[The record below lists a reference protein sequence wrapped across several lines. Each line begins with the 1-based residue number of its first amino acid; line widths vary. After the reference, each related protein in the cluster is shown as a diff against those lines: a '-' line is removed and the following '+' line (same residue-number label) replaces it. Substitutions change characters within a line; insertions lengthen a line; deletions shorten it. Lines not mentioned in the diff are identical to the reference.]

1 MAINPNVDRNSH
13 CSTTSATGEQLGE
26 GARPSVSVDH
36 PRGDGLAD
44 RIHRTH
50 RGIEA
55 AGSGPDRRIAPWSPA
70 ATARAPVSSG
80 WRHPG
85 RTGALLYA
93 VLAAVL
99 GVAVTAVSRLTVERQ
114 RSRRLA
120 AQRLPDGP
128 IIVIANHTSYA
139 DGVLLALA
147 CRRLGRSLRLL
158 ATSGVFRVPILGRVF
173 NRLGFIPV
181 ARGGPDAAHALDA
194 AAAALAAGEAVGVF
208 PEGRITR
215 DPNKWPE
222 RAKTGAVR
230 LALQS
235 GAPIVPV
242 AMVGAHEVVGR
253 KRVVLRLL
261 KNLLLRPRVDVAG
274 RRPDRRGRPRR
285 PRRRPASGGGAAR
298 RRPGDGRA
306 DRASS
311 PTCANSTP
319 EHAVGVPRVE
329 AATVE

>member
-1 MAINPNVDRNSH
+1 MSN
-13 CSTTSATGEQLGE
+13 
-26 GARPSVSVDH
+26 
-36 PRGDGLAD
+36 
-44 RIHRTH
+44 
-50 RGIEA
+50 
-55 AGSGPDRRIAPWSPA
+55 
-70 ATARAPVSSG
+70 G

-93 VLAAVL
+93 VLAAVA
-99 GVAVTAVSRLTVERQ
+99 GVAVATISRLTVERQ
-114 RSRRLA
+114 RGRRLA

-158 ATSGVFRVPILGRVF
+158 ATSGVFRVPVLGRAVS
-173 NRLGFIPV
+173 RLGFIPV
-181 ARGGPDAAHALDA
+181 TRGGPDAAHALDA

-215 DPNKWPE
+215 DPDRWPE

-230 LALQS
+230 LAVRS

-242 AMVGAHEVVGR
+242 AMVGAHEVVSR
-253 KRVVLRLL
+253 RRIVLRLF
-261 KNLLLRPRVDVAG
+261 KNLLLRPRVDVLVGTPIDVRALVG
-274 RRPDRRGRPRR
+274 DVDDPPTEAVRR
-285 PRRRPASGGGAAR
+285 AADLVM
-298 RRPGDGRA
+298 GELIALVA
-306 DRASS
+306 DLRQLA
-311 PTCANSTP
+311 P
-319 EHAVGVPRVE
+319 EHVVGVPRVE